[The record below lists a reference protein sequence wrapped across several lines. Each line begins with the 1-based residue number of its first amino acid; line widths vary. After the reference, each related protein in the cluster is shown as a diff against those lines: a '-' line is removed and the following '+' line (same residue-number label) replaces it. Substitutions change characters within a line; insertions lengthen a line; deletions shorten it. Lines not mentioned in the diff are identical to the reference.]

1 MIEVTGY
8 NELPE
13 DYWDFIEKHLPYY
26 SQDDDVLKTDI
37 LYRYI
42 TDEEVWDEDYEWLPK
57 TKEEAQVWLEELEI
71 ELYNKAVKAFNDEH
85 HEFRG

>member
-26 SQDDDVLKTDI
+26 SSDNDVLKTDI
-37 LYRYI
+37 LCRYI
-42 TDEEVWDEDYEWLPK
+42 NDEEVWEEDYEWLPK
-57 TKEEAQVWLEELEI
+57 TKEEAQEWLEELEI
-71 ELYNKAVKAFNDEH
+71 ELYNEAVRAFNKEH
-85 HEFRG
+85 YEFRG